1 MITHLGNVTV
11 VVSNLNRAL
20 RFYRDTLGL
29 RLAFFDKEHNWVC
42 FDAGKG
48 ATFSLTVPWSRASH
62 KLVGV
67 PTGVSFQVDDI
78 AATYKALRRKRVKF
92 GFPPREEPWGGL
104 LANFQDPD
112 GNKYFLLQLP
122 PDFRR

>member
-20 RFYRDTLGL
+20 KFYRDTLGL
-29 RLAFFDKEHNWVC
+29 RLAFFDREHNWVC

-48 ATFSLTVPWSRASH
+48 ATFSLTVPWSRASR
-62 KLVGV
+62 KLVGAA
-67 PTGVSFQVDDI
+67 TGVSFQVDDI
-78 AATYKALRRKRVKF
+78 AATYKALRKKRVKF
-92 GFPPREEPWGGL
+92 GFAPREEPWGGL
-104 LANFQDPD
+104 LANFADPD